1 MDDQIHAIVFLRS
14 WATLQNR
21 HVFFN
26 LKNYE
31 WFFVLKRGKLSF
43 SLWPD
48 SIRFGRRG
56 WVVGVRAKSE
66 VWVQD
71 FAIIKVLDT
80 AQWIRN
86 AIWTTFNN
94 ASCIIFAK

>member
-14 WATLQNR
+14 RAT
-21 HVFFN
+21 
-26 LKNYE
+26 
-31 WFFVLKRGKLSF
+31 
-43 SLWPD
+43 
-48 SIRFGRRG
+48 RG